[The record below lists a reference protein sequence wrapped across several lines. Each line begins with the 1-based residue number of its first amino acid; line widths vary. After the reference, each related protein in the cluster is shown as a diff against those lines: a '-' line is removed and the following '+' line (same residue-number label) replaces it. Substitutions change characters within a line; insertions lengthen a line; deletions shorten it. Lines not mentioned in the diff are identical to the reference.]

1 MIDSKIENYYDGND
15 KHQAAKGGLTMSK
28 YPAAIGPYSIY
39 TIQGEYLYT
48 SGQLPIDP
56 ETGDLVDGFKAQA
69 EQAFANIEG
78 ILNENDLN
86 LKDIFKV
93 TIYLSDLANFN
104 DLNEVMTRLFQAPYP
119 IRTAYQVAGLPKD
132 ALIEIE
138 AIARL

>member
-1 MIDSKIENYYDGND
+1 M
-15 KHQAAKGGLTMSK
+15 
-28 YPAAIGPYSIY
+28 
-39 TIQGEYLYT
+39 
-48 SGQLPIDP
+48 
-56 ETGDLVDGFKAQA
+56 
-69 EQAFANIEG
+69 
-78 ILNENDLN
+78 
-86 LKDIFKV
+86 

>member
-1 MIDSKIENYYDGND
+1 
-15 KHQAAKGGLTMSK
+15 MSK